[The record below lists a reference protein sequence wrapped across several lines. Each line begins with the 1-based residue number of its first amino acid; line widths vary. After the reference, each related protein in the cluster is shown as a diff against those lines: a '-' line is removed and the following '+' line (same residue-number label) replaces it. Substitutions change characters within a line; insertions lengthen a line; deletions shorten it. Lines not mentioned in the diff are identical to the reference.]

1 MTKVSK
7 ENVKYLAFEGGG
19 GKGITY
25 LGALQALEELGIIS
39 HVPKKKGDQTYPRLD
54 STKIKGVAGTS
65 IGSLTALLIA
75 CGYNTE
81 EISIILT
88 SDVSDNIL
96 DTVDFGTIPTIY
108 SKDEQDCVIQDSR
121 FGDVDSYMKTSWA
134 NFVQSDQRSLKG
146 LLEIPVKTFKRMSF
160 SIFALILQ
168 GYLNHELKK
177 TGERTHDDE
186 FHLVPIHDIMKS
198 ETQIAATQA
207 ILNKPIHSINSLKYE
222 YGFFLGASARH
233 LFDQFIEDKSGIK
246 NCTFEQFYEEFGI
259 DLVITSACLNT
270 GKAFYFKNEG
280 KWKDLCVADAVRM
293 SIGIPFLFKP
303 VLFEEKD
310 KSIGSFTDDLQ
321 STRYM
326 VDGGVVDN
334 FPLHAFDE
342 EGSEQLNSQML
353 GFTLVPDSKKK
364 VSEIANF
371 TDYLDNALYTFL
383 KHATELQ
390 IKTSGERE
398 QIIELDT
405 GNLSIF
411 DFSFEELPEEII
423 SSSKMRTLEY
433 FK

>member
-25 LGALQALEELGIIS
+25 LGALQALEELGIMS

-54 STKIKGVAGTS
+54 SNKIKGVAGTS

-75 CGYNTE
+75 CGYNSE

-168 GYLNHELKK
+168 GYLNHEIKK
-177 TGERTHDDE
+177 TGKGTHDDE
-186 FHLVPIHDIMKS
+186 FHLVPIQDIMKS

-222 YGFFLGASARH
+222 YGFFLGGSARH

-259 DLVITSACLNT
+259 DLVITSVCLNT

-303 VLFEEKD
+303 VLFEEKE
-310 KSIGSFTDDLQ
+310 KSIGPFTDDLQ
-321 STRYM
+321 TTRYM

-342 EGSEQLNSQML
+342 EGKEELNSQMI

-383 KHATELQ
+383 KNATELQ
-390 IKTSGERE
+390 IKTSGERD

-423 SSSKMRTLEY
+423 TSSKERTLEY